1 MTEWL
6 LVLLG
11 VALTVGTA
19 VFVAAEFSFVT
30 LDRPQ
35 VQRAVDEGDHR
46 ARPVLAALRRLST
59 ELSGAQVGI
68 TLTTLLVATPP
79 SPPSAQLLS
88 LPLTRLGLTAPR
100 SRPSPPAWRSSS
112 STASRWSSAS

>member
-11 VALTVGTA
+11 VALTAGTA
-19 VFVAAEFSFVT
+19 VFVAAEFSFVA

-46 ARPVLAALRRLST
+46 SRPVLASLRQLST
-59 ELSGAQVGI
+59 QLSAAQVGI
-68 TLTTLLVATPP
+68 TLTTLVVGYLAQP
-79 SPPSAQLLS
+79 SVGRLLS
-88 LPLTRLGLTAPR
+88 VPLTRLGLSEPAVGGR
-100 SRPSPPAWRSSS
+100 VRRPGPGGGHRVLDGL
-112 STASRWSSAS
+112 R